1 MSDYMIIDVEE
12 ITKDEYER
20 IRLSAGRRKLICHSG
35 PDHFVTQNPD
45 RQDDLTLYQIRNR
58 KHYVGSMRLYP
69 LTNMHNMRI
78 ARVVTRTQ
86 LIFEAM
92 EPVKPGDRLP
102 DGGTPAD
109 NVKRMKRAS

>member
-1 MSDYMIIDVEE
+1 
-12 ITKDEYER
+12 
-20 IRLSAGRRKLICHSG
+20 
-35 PDHFVTQNPD
+35 
-45 RQDDLTLYQIRNR
+45 
-58 KHYVGSMRLYP
+58 MRLYP

-92 EPVKPGDRLP
+92 EPVKPGDKLP
-102 DGGTPAD
+102 DGGTPAN